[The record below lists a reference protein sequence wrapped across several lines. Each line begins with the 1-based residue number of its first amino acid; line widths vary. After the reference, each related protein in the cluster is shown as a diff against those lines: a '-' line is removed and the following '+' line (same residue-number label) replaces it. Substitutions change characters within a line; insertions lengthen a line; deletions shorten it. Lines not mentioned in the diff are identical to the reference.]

1 MNIYSLYYS
10 KWIAGDYR
18 PNITAY
24 YSIEWNGFHM
34 PPHRHNQVEIMYVFG
49 GTCLIDAMGKSCTLE
64 KGDFILIDA
73 GVPHGLEVG
82 RDLKCRMLNIE
93 FTFVGGRASTPTI
106 RQLSEEV
113 GSFALLL
120 RDKPPFLLARDYY
133 DLHSPLKNI
142 IMELDDRKNGTLM
155 LAELYMSEILI
166 KLSRAYDD
174 SRTKSF
180 GPGSLYVRNAVN
192 FIHQHYDQDIKIKD
206 LAAHL
211 NIHEGYLHRI
221 FKGFTGKTPNEYL
234 TDLRLDKAK
243 MLLRH
248 TDIKIS
254 DISDYVGINSR
265 QYFTAIFKKHTGKTP
280 SEYRKSVERWVNMSS
295 LE

>member
-174 SRTKSF
+174 SRTKS
-180 GPGSLYVRNAVN
+180 P
-192 FIHQHYDQDIKIKD
+192 
-206 LAAHL
+206 
-211 NIHEGYLHRI
+211 EGEGKANSSHRV
-221 FKGFTGKTPNEYL
+221 
-234 TDLRLDKAK
+234 KAK
-243 MLLRH
+243 IIFVSEYSFSPD
-248 TDIKIS
+248 DIQVFFQAIFM
-254 DISDYVGINSR
+254 N
-265 QYFTAIFKKHTGKTP
+265 TAIVNNIKHT
-280 SEYRKSVERWVNMSS
+280 
-295 LE
+295 